1 MSQSVKLI
9 GVLILAVILWF
20 VPHPAGL
27 TDQAW
32 HIFVAFIAA
41 ILAIIINATS
51 ILAASLIATAVV
63 VFTKAMPAAK
73 AYEGF
78 SQGFVI
84 LIVVAFLI
92 SNVVVKTGLGKRIA
106 LTMIKWFGKSSL
118 GLGYSLM
125 ATDMILAPAFPSN
138 TARSGV
144 LYPIALSLA
153 MDSGS
158 DPERGT
164 QKRLGSY
171 LMMLSLAGL
180 TISSGMW
187 VTAMAANLAGVEM
200 AKALGV
206 NITPLSWLLYALVPS
221 IAGFILIPWFLFKV
235 MSPELKA
242 TPQAPIMAK
251 KMLAELGPMSRLEKL
266 TALIFVLMVFCW
278 AFTDQINKMFPNL
291 NIERTAVALLGL
303 AVLLIAKAFN
313 DDDLKKQ
320 GTALTTFI
328 WFALLYA
335 LSTGLNS
342 SGFMSYAGK
351 ILTNYVAGMPWVW
364 VYVILVVGYV
374 LIHYLFVS
382 QTAQM
387 MALFSVFLAVG
398 IASGV
403 NPTLLAMM
411 LLLATNFNSAI
422 TPQGSSAN
430 VLFAGSGYLTTS
442 EIYWYGGL
450 VTLLNT
456 VLFLTVGTAWIL
468 LVYRMI
474 A

>member
-1 MSQSVKLI
+1 MSQSVKLA
-9 GVLILAVILWF
+9 GVCLLAIFLWF
-20 VPHPAGL
+20 IPHPAGL

-41 ILAIIINATS
+41 ILAIIVNATS
-51 ILAASLIATAVV
+51 ILAASLIATSVV
-63 VFTKAMPAAK
+63 VFTKAMTPAK

-118 GLGYSLM
+118 GLGYSMM

-153 MDSGS
+153 VDSGS
-158 DPERGT
+158 DPEHGT

-171 LMMLSLAGL
+171 LMMLSIAGL

-206 NITPLSWLLYALVPS
+206 NITPLSWMLYALVPS
-221 IAGFILIPWFLFKV
+221 IAGFIILPWFLFKV

-251 KMLAELGPMSRLEKL
+251 KMLAELGPMSRLEKI

-278 AFTDQINKMFPNL
+278 AFTDQINKMFPSL
-291 NIERTAVALLGL
+291 NIERTAVAL
-303 AVLLIAKAFN
+303 
-313 DDDLKKQ
+313 
-320 GTALTTFI
+320 
-328 WFALLYA
+328 
-335 LSTGLNS
+335 
-342 SGFMSYAGK
+342 
-351 ILTNYVAGMPWVW
+351 
-364 VYVILVVGYV
+364 
-374 LIHYLFVS
+374 
-382 QTAQM
+382 
-387 MALFSVFLAVG
+387 
-398 IASGV
+398 
-403 NPTLLAMM
+403 
-411 LLLATNFNSAI
+411 
-422 TPQGSSAN
+422 
-430 VLFAGSGYLTTS
+430 
-442 EIYWYGGL
+442 
-450 VTLLNT
+450 
-456 VLFLTVGTAWIL
+456 
-468 LVYRMI
+468 
-474 A
+474 

>member
-1 MSQSVKLI
+1 
-9 GVLILAVILWF
+9 
-20 VPHPAGL
+20 
-27 TDQAW
+27 
-32 HIFVAFIAA
+32 
-41 ILAIIINATS
+41 
-51 ILAASLIATAVV
+51 
-63 VFTKAMPAAK
+63 
-73 AYEGF
+73 
-78 SQGFVI
+78 
-84 LIVVAFLI
+84 
-92 SNVVVKTGLGKRIA
+92 
-106 LTMIKWFGKSSL
+106 
-118 GLGYSLM
+118 M

>member
-1 MSQSVKLI
+1 MSQSVKLA
-9 GVLILAVILWF
+9 GVFLLGIILWF

-32 HIFVAFIAA
+32 HIFVAFITA

-51 ILAASLIATAVV
+51 ILAASLFATAAV
-63 VFTKAMPAAK
+63 VFTKSLEPAK
-73 AYEGF
+73 AYAGF
-78 SQGFVI
+78 SQGFII
-84 LIVVAFLI
+84 LILVAFLI
-92 SNVVVKTGLGKRIA
+92 SNVVVRTGLGKRIA
-106 LTMIKWFGKSSL
+106 LNMIKLFGKSSL

-153 MDSGS
+153 VDSGS
-158 DPERGT
+158 SPEDGT
-164 QKRLGSY
+164 QKKLGNY
-171 LMMLSLAGL
+171 LMMVSMAGL
-180 TISSGMW
+180 SISSGMW
-187 VTAMAANLAGVEM
+187 ITAMAANLAGVEM

-206 NITPLSWLLYALVPS
+206 NISYQGWFFYALVPS
-221 IAGFILIPWFLFKV
+221 LAGFMILPWFLYKICA
-235 MSPELKA
+235 PEMKT
-242 TPQAPIMAK
+242 TPQAPVLAK
-251 KMLAELGPMSRLEKL
+251 QMLKELGPMSGLEKL
-266 TALIFVLMVFCW
+266 TALVFLGMVFCW
-278 AFTDQINKMFPNL
+278 AFADNL
-291 NIERTAVALLGL
+291 NKLFSSVLVERTAVAFLGL
-303 AVLLIAKAFN
+303 AILLVAKAFT
-313 DDDLKKQ
+313 DEDLKKQ
-320 GTALTTFI
+320 GVALVTFI
-328 WFALLYA
+328 WFSLLYA

-342 SGFMSYAGK
+342 SGFMTYMGK
-351 ILTNYVAGMPWVW
+351 ILTNYVAGMPWMW

-387 MALFSVFLAVG
+387 MALFSVFLTVG

-411 LLLATNFNSAI
+411 LLLATNFNSVI

-430 VLFAGSGYLTTS
+430 VLFVGSGYLTTS
-442 EIYWYGGL
+442 EIYWYGAL

-456 VLFLTVGTAWIL
+456 VLFLTLGSAWIL
-468 LVYRMI
+468 LVNKMI
-474 A
+474 G